1 MFRENKQH
9 QQMHLMSTLTELP
22 PGMRG
27 MLEQSW
33 AETFRREVFEGLDE
47 KPFAVLYGEEDS
59 RPNVPVNVLF
69 CLEVLKTGFGWTDE
83 QMYQAYIFDLQV
95 R

>member
-9 QQMHLMSTLTELP
+9 QQGHLLSTLNELP
-22 PGMRG
+22 PGMRE

-33 AETFRREVFEGLDE
+33 ASTFRCEVFERLDE
-47 KPFAVLYGEEDS
+47 KAFAVLYGEADS

-69 CLEVLKTGFGWTDE
+69 CLEVLKSGFG
-83 QMYQAYIFDLQV
+83 
-95 R
+95 